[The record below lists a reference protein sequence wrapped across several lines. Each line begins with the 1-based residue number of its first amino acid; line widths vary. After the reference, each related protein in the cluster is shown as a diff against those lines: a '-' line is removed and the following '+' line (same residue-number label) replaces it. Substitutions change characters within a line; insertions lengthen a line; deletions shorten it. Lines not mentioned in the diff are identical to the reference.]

1 VTGPGR
7 NWDKELADIDKL
19 MAKAPAR
26 PPALPGGGDAPAPRP
41 AAAPAPPR
49 LAAEGPTLLGAW
61 VRILLA
67 LVLAGAMTQW
77 PYQHACGLPLMI
89 YLGAT
94 GMTIVAGLWAAGAT
108 WKRRMGFLHTLALL
122 TTLWGIGLAA
132 AVVLPRTGY
141 ARQAATWWC
150 P

>member
-7 NWDKELADIDKL
+7 NWDKELAEIDKL
-19 MAKAPAR
+19 MTSAPAR
-26 PPALPGGGDAPAPRP
+26 PPALPGGGAAPAQRP
-41 AAAPAPPR
+41 AAAPAPSRP
-49 LAAEGPTLLGAW
+49 AVGGPTLLGTW

-77 PYQHACGLPLMI
+77 PYQRACGVSLMF

-94 GMTIVAGLWAAGAT
+94 GVTIVAGLWAAGAT
-108 WKRRMGFLHTLALL
+108 WKRRMGVLHGLALL

-141 ARQAATWWC
+141 AKQAATWWC
-150 P
+150 Q